1 MGMGLGDR
9 ERIGHVQF
17 QVCFLGGE
25 SNYDSCPIACEI
37 RTTGQNIRIRYL
49 SAIDQFCY
57 ELSNDFLEPTEIV
70 DCHGEFLEG
79 SHKTMAGYGT
89 KMGYEYDPGAKFGS
103 RPSRSLP
110 PDTGA

>member
-1 MGMGLGDR
+1 M
-9 ERIGHVQF
+9 IHVQLR
-17 QVCFLGGE
+17 VPLE
-25 SNYDSCPIACEI
+25 RLEK
-37 RTTGQNIRIRYL
+37 NIRIRYL

-89 KMGYEYDPGAKFGS
+89 KMGSTILEPNLDQGPQDLYPLTRE
-103 RPSRSLP
+103 
-110 PDTGA
+110 PDGFS

>member
-1 MGMGLGDR
+1 MGLGDR

-25 SNYDSCPIACEI
+25 SNYDSCPIACPI
-37 RTTGQNIRIRYL
+37 RTTGKKYPHQIP
-49 SAIDQFCY
+49 FCY

-89 KMGYEYDPGAKFGS
+89 KMGSTILEPNLDQGPQDLYPLTRE
-103 RPSRSLP
+103 
-110 PDTGA
+110 PDGFS